1 MTASSPSDG
10 PDWAARQ
17 SRDIPAAA
25 AVLDAPGRIVPP
37 GRVAQ
42 DATLTDSA
50 VKNAYRRWAPIYD
63 MIFGAPTH
71 WGRVAATER
80 ANRIG
85 GSILEAGV
93 GTGLALPLYRRDAKV
108 TGIDLSIPMLTRA
121 ADKVRRRKLDNVQCL
136 AGMDAGKLA
145 FADAAFDVVVAMF
158 VITVVPDPDAVMDE
172 IARVTKPGGTVI
184 FVNHF
189 KSEGGAWAPIEKAIK
204 PVSETLGWNPT
215 MPMSRIMG
223 RRDLVLKEQIKIAPF
238 RLFTL
243 LRFEKV

>member
-17 SRDIPAAA
+17 PADARAA
-25 AVLDAPGRIVPP
+25 TAVLDVPARSAGRDP
-37 GRVAQ
+37 AEL
-42 DATLTDSA
+42 TLTDGA

-63 MIFGAPTH
+63 MIFGLPTH

-85 GSILEAGV
+85 GTILEAGV
-93 GTGLALPLYRRDAKV
+93 GTGLALPLYRRDSKV
-108 TGIDLSIPMLTRA
+108 AGIDLSIPMLTRA
-121 ADKVRRRKLDNVQCL
+121 ADKVRRRKLANVQVL

-145 FADAAFDVVVAMF
+145 FPSASFDVVVAMF

-172 IARVTKPGGTVI
+172 LVRVTKPGGTII

-189 KSEGGAWAPIEKAIK
+189 KSEGGAWAPIERAIA
-204 PVSETLGWNPT
+204 PISSTLGWNPT

-223 RRDLVLKEQIKIAPF
+223 RRDLVLKERIKVAPL

-243 LRFEKV
+243 LRFERV

>member
-1 MTASSPSDG
+1 MTAPSPSDG

-17 SRDIPAAA
+17 ARDIPAASRAPATARRMPAEA
-25 AVLDAPGRIVPP
+25 A
-37 GRVAQ
+37 
-42 DATLTDSA
+42 LTDSD

-63 MIFGAPTH
+63 MIFGAPMH
-71 WGRVAATER
+71 WGRSAAIER

-85 GSILEAGV
+85 GDILEAGV

-121 ADKVRRRKLDNVQCL
+121 ADKVRRRSLDNVQGL

-145 FADAAFDVVVAMF
+145 FADASFDVVVAMF

-172 IARVTKPGGTVI
+172 IARVTRPGGTVI

-204 PVSETLGWNPT
+204 PISETLGWNPT

-223 RRDLVLKEQIKIAPF
+223 RRDLVLKENIRVAPF

-243 LRFEKV
+243 LRFERV